1 MESELIDKLAGLGP
15 WGLAAAIVFLLRKE
29 VASVLSAPKDDRAV
43 ETLLGEM
50 NRQFAA
56 NMEMFHVTNGH
67 LAAIHEILSQ
77 TLQVARRVLEENLRG
92 DR

>member
-1 MESELIDKLAGLGP
+1 MESELIDKLAGFGP

-29 VASVLSAPKDDRAV
+29 VASVLVAPKDDRAV

-67 LAAIHEILSQ
+67 LSAIHEILSQ
-77 TLQVARRVLEENLRG
+77 LLQVTQRLLEESLRQK
-92 DR
+92 

>member
-15 WGLAAAIVFLLRKE
+15 WGMAVIVLVLLRKE
-29 VASVLSAPKDDRAV
+29 VAAVVAAPKDDRAV

-67 LAAIHEILSQ
+67 LSAIHEILSQ
-77 TLQVARRVLEENLRG
+77 LLQVTRRVLEESLRQK
-92 DR
+92 